1 MNSRYLEAVLVG
13 ILTAIVAGF
22 FGIGAPRAGTVTAPA
37 ATSAPLAADL
47 ASGGH

>member
-1 MNSRYLEAVLVG
+1 MNSRYLEAVVVG

-22 FGIGAPRAGTVTAPA
+22 FGIGAQRTGSVTAPA